1 MKTID
6 LNADLGE
13 ADTADWAKSE
23 YDMLQYI
30 SSANIACG
38 GHAGTKQTMKHIVSG
53 AILNG
58 VSIGAHPGYPDKV
71 HFGRKSL
78 TLGTDISRENLQASL
93 LEQIITLSEIASKE
107 TSRVSYIKPHG
118 ALYND
123 AVNDPEKADILA
135 DVISTIDPALI
146 FMGAPNSE
154 MGRAAKR
161 FGLSFIAEGFID
173 RRYTDDG
180 HLLSRSE
187 EGAVISNQEER
198 INQAKS
204 LISKQSVTTHSGA
217 SLSLDVQTLCLHG
230 DSQGA
235 VETARRLRQEIEN
248 MDVRIAAFA
257 NAA

>member
-13 ADTADWAKSE
+13 ADTAEWAKSE

-38 GHAGTKQTMKHIVSG
+38 GHAGTKQSMKHIISG

-58 VSIGAHPGYPDKV
+58 VAIGAHPAYPDKV
-71 HFGRKSL
+71 NFGRKSL
-78 TLGTDISRENLQASL
+78 AVGLDISRENLQATL
-93 LEQIITLSEIASKE
+93 FEQIIALSEIASKE
-107 TSRVSYIKPHG
+107 TACVSYIKPHG

-135 DVISTIDPALI
+135 TVISRIDPALV
-146 FMGAPNSE
+146 FMGAPNCE

-161 FGLSFIAEGFID
+161 FGLTFVAEGFID

-180 HLLSRSE
+180 HLLSRAE
-187 EGAVISNQEER
+187 DGAVIADQEER
-198 INQAKS
+198 VNQAKS
-204 LISKQSVTTHSGA
+204 LISKQRVTTDSGA
-217 SLSLDVQTLCLHG
+217 SLTLNVQTLCLHG

-235 VETARRLRQEIEN
+235 VETARRLRQEIEK
-248 MDVRIAAFA
+248 MDVRIQAFA

>member
-38 GHAGTKQTMKHIVSG
+38 GHAGTKQTMKRIVSG

-58 VSIGAHPGYPDKV
+58 VSIGAHPAYPDKV

-204 LISKQSVTTHSGA
+204 LISKQSVTTHSGV